1 MDEVVG
7 SNPTRRTRFC
17 YAGGRRDT
25 DKNSPAPWR
34 VRLSVHGPL
43 TFNQVKVGSIPTR
56 ATNFARLA
64 QWRSAC
70 ITRKRLG
77 VRVPRCAPDL
87 RYYSRARASYSGS
100 MGPCQ
105 GSDVGSIPIARS
117 KLEALWNSF
126 TT

>member
-56 ATNFARLA
+56 ATNFGDGSFWLKGFGGI
-64 QWRSAC
+64 RSSQAK
-70 ITRKRLG
+70 KRE
-77 VRVPRCAPDL
+77 
-87 RYYSRARASYSGS
+87 
-100 MGPCQ
+100 
-105 GSDVGSIPIARS
+105 GSIPLRHPRFCAIGSAAERS
-117 KLEALWNSF
+117 LHMREVEGSNPSLRTRFAVL
-126 TT
+126 